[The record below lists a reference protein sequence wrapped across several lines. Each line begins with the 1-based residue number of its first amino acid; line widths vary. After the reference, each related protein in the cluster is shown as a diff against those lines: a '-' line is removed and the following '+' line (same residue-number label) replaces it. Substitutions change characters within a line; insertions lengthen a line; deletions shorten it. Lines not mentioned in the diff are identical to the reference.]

1 MQESSTYSGQHP
13 VRVYEIKSALNSSC
27 RFLAMRVSACSQHP
41 LLSLQ
46 GHAFPLALA
55 RTGLLLK
62 VKSDSSSLET
72 TDEFLC
78 LLLLPR
84 KATSGGEKDIDV
96 GGEQMWDGTWLH
108 LHQLSL

>member
-1 MQESSTYSGQHP
+1 MRESSAYSGQHP

-41 LLSLQ
+41 VVSLQ

-55 RTGLLLK
+55 GTGLLLK
-62 VKSDSSSLET
+62 VKSDPSSLET

-84 KATSGGEKDIDV
+84 KATSSGEKDIDF
-96 GGEQMWDGTWLH
+96 GGEQMWAGIWLH
-108 LHQLSL
+108 CHQLSL